1 MNKQRRKEIDQAI
14 NSLMSIDL
22 ENIKDAIQM
31 IVDDEQQ
38 SLDEL
43 PENLQESERA
53 GTMQEAI
60 DSLEQANYEIDNIET
75 AITDTF
81 DYLEQAKGDV

>member
-1 MNKQRRKEIDQAI
+1 MNKQRRKEIDQVI

-60 DSLEQANYEIDNIET
+60 DSLEQANYEVDNIESS
-75 AITDTF
+75 ITDTI